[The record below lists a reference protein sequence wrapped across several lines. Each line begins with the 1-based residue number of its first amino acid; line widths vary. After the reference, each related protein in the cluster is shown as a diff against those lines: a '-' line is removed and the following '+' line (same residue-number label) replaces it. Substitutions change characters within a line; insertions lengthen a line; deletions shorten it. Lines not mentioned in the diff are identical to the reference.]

1 MTLSIEDSREQD
13 LHDITR
19 IYAHHVR
26 HGTGTFEIEPPS
38 LQEMSERRRDV
49 LAKGLPY
56 LVARKNGQ
64 VLGFAYCNWFKPRP
78 AYRFSAEDSIY
89 MAPEA
94 QGQGMG
100 RVLLEELAL
109 RAQAAGLRKLIAVI
123 GDSGNAG
130 SVGVHR
136 ALGFTEVGVL
146 RSCGW
151 KFDRWLDIVL
161 MEKTLGPG
169 DNTPPVSSPD

>member
-1 MTLSIEDSREQD
+1 
-13 LHDITR
+13 
-19 IYAHHVR
+19 
-26 HGTGTFEIEPPS
+26 
-38 LQEMSERRRDV
+38 
-49 LAKGLPY
+49 
-56 LVARKNGQ
+56 
-64 VLGFAYCNWFKPRP
+64 
-78 AYRFSAEDSIY
+78 
-89 MAPEA
+89 MAPQA
-94 QGQGMG
+94 QGQGLG
-100 RVLLEELAL
+100 RALLSELAL

-136 ALGFTEVGVL
+136 AVGFTEVGVL

-169 DNTPPVSSPD
+169 DNTPPVSTPD

>member
-1 MTLSIEDSREQD
+1 MTNHFQ
-13 LHDITR
+13 
-19 IYAHHVR
+19 
-26 HGTGTFEIEPPS
+26 
-38 LQEMSERRRDV
+38 
-49 LAKGLPY
+49 
-56 LVARKNGQ
+56 
-64 VLGFAYCNWFKPRP
+64 
-78 AYRFSAEDSIY
+78 
-89 MAPEA
+89 
-94 QGQGMG
+94 
-100 RVLLEELAL
+100 

-169 DNTPPVSSPD
+169 DNTPPVSTPD